1 MREIRKSDM
10 QPCEFPDA
18 SKYPAWQAGAG
29 PRPEFAG
36 RLIAVWEA
44 AVSVTDWSQCIVAI
58 AKTRDRQQFA
68 ALFAHFGP
76 RLKSFFLRLG
86 VASNVAEDLAQD
98 TMLMV
103 WRKADR
109 FDPERAAAST
119 WIFTVARNLRI
130 DLKRRERDPALLAEF
145 YDVADGPTPGDHLLS
160 AERDSRIHRALTT
173 LPAEQAEVIRLSFFE
188 DRPHSQIADDLKIP
202 LGTVKS
208 RVRLAMARLRALV
221 EEQQ

>member
-1 MREIRKSDM
+1 MRENRKTPM
-10 QPCEFPDA
+10 QLREFPDA

-44 AVSVTDWSQCIVAI
+44 AFSVTDWSECIVAI

-68 ALFAHFGP
+68 ALFAHFAP

-86 VASNVAEDLAQD
+86 VPPGVAEDLAQD

-130 DLKRRERDPALLAEF
+130 DLKRRERDPALLAEL
-145 YDVADGPTPGDHLLS
+145 YEDADEPTPSDHMLS
-160 AERDSRIHRALTT
+160 AERDGRIREALTA

>member
-1 MREIRKSDM
+1 M
-10 QPCEFPDA
+10 
-18 SKYPAWQAGAG
+18 
-29 PRPEFAG
+29 
-36 RLIAVWEA
+36 
-44 AVSVTDWSQCIVAI
+44 TDWSECIVAI

-68 ALFAHFGP
+68 ALFAHFAP

-86 VASNVAEDLAQD
+86 VPPGVAEDLAQD

-130 DLKRRERDPALLAEF
+130 DLKRRERDPALLAEL
-145 YDVADGPTPGDHLLS
+145 YDGADEPTPSDNMLS
-160 AERDSRIHRALTT
+160 AERDGRIREALTA

-188 DRPHSQIADDLKIP
+188 DKPHSQIADDLKIP

-221 EEQQ
+221 EERQ